1 MRSLIIEEAIPTI
14 RRRMA
19 LSEEPVLVWVAAR
32 LDDRKLLRLA
42 QDWAEHGAEALVE
55 IRDYGEFLAG
65 LESGEHGP
73 H

>member
-1 MRSLIIEEAIPTI
+1 MRSLIIEEDIPTI

-42 QDWAEHGAEALVE
+42 QSWIEEGAEALVE
-55 IRDYGEFLAG
+55 MREEAKVDECLRMMAK
-65 LESGEHGP
+65 
-73 H
+73 